1 MGLKIVTDGKPVT
14 VIRQDKTSS
23 GGKPYTQYFLMVSS
37 KNAENAWISGF
48 IECQFKKGVSINNK
62 SKININNAFYTV
74 SDFNGKKY
82 VKLMITDFSIAEN
95 GEAPQAAPTPSD
107 GFMDVPTGISD
118 ELPFQ

>member
-1 MGLKIVTDGKPVT
+1 MGLKVMTDAKPVT
-14 VIRQDKTSS
+14 IIRQDKTSS
-23 GGKPYTQYFLMVSS
+23 GGKPYTQYSIMVSS
-37 KNAENAWISGF
+37 KNSENAWISGF
-48 IECQFKKGVSINNK
+48 IECGFKKGVSVNNK

-82 VKLMITDFSIAEN
+82 TKLMITDFAVVED
-95 GEAPQAAPTPSD
+95 GEKPVQPTSGD